1 MYSFTIEENRKLCK
15 EYPWLYPRNVW
26 TDEPIKDFDY
36 SYTLLDDMPNG
47 WRIAF
52 GKQMCEEIN
61 NVLKKADWVN
71 KYRIVQIKEKFGSLR
86 WYDGAVPVEIFD
98 EIQDII
104 DKYEEISAK
113 TCVVCG
119 KPATKI
125 STGWICPWCDDC
137 SKSGNDNFIDINE
150 WFKEEE

>member
-1 MYSFTIEENRKLCK
+1 MYTSTIEENKELCK
-15 EYPWLYPRNVW
+15 NYPWLYPRNVW
-26 TDEPIKDFDY
+26 TDEPVEDYDY

-71 KYRIVQIKEKFGSLR
+71 KYRIIQIKEKFGSLR
-86 WYDGAVPVEIFD
+86 WYDSTVPAEISD

-104 DKYEEISAK
+104 EKYEEISAR
-113 TCVVCG
+113 TCISCG
-119 KPATKI
+119 KPATRI

-137 SKSGNDNFIDINE
+137 SKEINDKTISFEE
-150 WFKEEE
+150 WRKM